1 MKKADIIE
9 NEEMTTSQEIPEN
22 VDSAYNEWDVWELQ
36 QEENKRKNEIR
47 FKK

>member
-22 VDSAYNEWDVWELQ
+22 VISTYNEWDVWELQ
-36 QEENKRKNEIR
+36 QEENKRK
-47 FKK
+47 K